1 MKLLYLITDLETGGV
16 PLHLYRLARSM
27 RDGGHDVSVTCL
39 SPPGPVSAMLEEA
52 GIPTGAC
59 GARGAWDLRILPRL
73 RGRIIQTQPDVVHA
87 FLFHAN
93 VAARLLAGLGTFPR
107 QRLICEIQTVEVERT
122 WHLTVERYTHPW
134 CRYVVGNSPSVVAHL
149 ARRAGVPPHRLV
161 LVQGGID
168 AEPIRRARP
177 IDRASLGLLAGAPV
191 VLWTGRLDP
200 VKRVDDLVLAAA
212 QLVRQ
217 AIPLQLLI
225 VGEGPEQPRLQEL
238 VGESGMSDHVH
249 FAGRRSDVPRLLRM
263 ADLFVFPSRTEGLPN
278 SLLEA
283 MAAGLPIVAT
293 NVPGNCDVLT
303 DGKTGLLVPPCQPYQ
318 LAAAMLKLLQNRSL
332 AEELGAAASRAVS
345 LRFQLRQT
353 HRAYE
358 ELYVRTSGKHPV

>member
-1 MKLLYLITDLETGGV
+1 VKLLYLITDLETGGV

-27 RDGGHDVSVTCL
+27 RDAGHDVSVMSL
-39 SPPGPVSAMLEEA
+39 APPGPVSAMLDEA
-52 GIPTGAC
+52 GIPTDAC
-59 GARGAWDLRILPRL
+59 GARGVWDLHILPRL
-73 RGRIIQTQPDVVHA
+73 RRRLAQIRPDILHA

-93 VAARLLAGLGTFPR
+93 GVGRLFAGLGSFPK
-107 QRLICEIQTVEVERT
+107 QRLICEIQTVEVERA

-168 AEPIRRARP
+168 PEPIRQSVP
-177 IDRASLGLLAGAPV
+177 IDRASLGLNAEAPV

-200 VKRVDDLVLAAA
+200 VKRVDDLILAAT

-225 VGEGPEQPRLQEL
+225 VGEGSEQPRLQKL
-238 VGESGMSDHVH
+238 VGESGMTDHVH
-249 FAGRRSDVPRLLRM
+249 FAGRRSDVPRLLQT

-293 NVPGNCDVLT
+293 NVPGNRDVLT
-303 DGKTGLLVPPCQPYQ
+303 DGKTGLLVPPCRPYQ
-318 LAAAMLKLLQNRSL
+318 LAAAMLKLLQNKRL
-332 AEELGAAASRAVS
+332 AERLGAAASGDVG
-345 LRFQLRQT
+345 LHFQLRQT

-358 ELYVRTSGKHPV
+358 KLYVRTSGKNPV

>member
-1 MKLLYLITDLETGGV
+1 MRVLYLITDLETGGV

-27 RDGGHDVSVTCL
+27 RDAGHDVSVICL
-39 SPPGPVSAMLEEA
+39 APPGPVSAMLDEA
-52 GIPTGAC
+52 GIPTDAC
-59 GARGAWDLRILPRL
+59 GARGVWDLGIFPRL
-73 RGRIIQTQPDVVHA
+73 RRRILQAQPDVVHS

-93 VAARLLAGLGTFPR
+93 VAARLFASLGSLPR
-107 QRLICEIQTVEVERT
+107 QRLICEIQTVEVERA

-168 AEPIRRARP
+168 AEPIRRADP
-177 IDRASLGLLAGAPV
+177 IDRASLGLNAEAPV

-200 VKRVDDLVLAAA
+200 VKRVDDLIFAAT

-225 VGEGPEQPRLQEL
+225 VGEGPEQPRLQRL
-238 VGESGMSDHVH
+238 VGESGMTDHIH
-249 FAGRRSDVPRLLRM
+249 FAGRRSDVPRLLRT

-283 MAAGLPIVAT
+283 MATGLPIVAT
-293 NVPGNCDVLT
+293 NVPGNRDVLA
-303 DGKTGLLVPPCQPYQ
+303 DGRTGLLVPPCRPYE
-318 LAAAMLKLLQNRSL
+318 LAAAMLKLMQNRSL
-332 AEELGAAASRAVS
+332 AYRLGAAASRAVDCQ
-345 LRFQLRQT
+345 FQLRQT
-353 HRAYE
+353 HLAYE
-358 ELYVRTSGKHPV
+358 RLYERTVGNSPV

>member
-1 MKLLYLITDLETGGV
+1 VKLLYLITDLETGGV

-27 RDGGHDVSVTCL
+27 RDAGHEVSVTCL
-39 SPPGPVSAMLEEA
+39 APPGPVSAMLDEA
-52 GIPTGAC
+52 GIPTDAC
-59 GARGAWDLRILPRL
+59 GARGVWDLRILPRL
-73 RGRIIQTQPDVVHA
+73 RRRILQTQPDVVHA

-93 VAARLLAGLGTFPR
+93 VAARLLAGLGTFSP
-107 QRLICEIQTVEVERT
+107 QRLICEIQTVEVERA
-122 WHLTVERYTHPW
+122 WLLTVERYTHPW

-149 ARRAGVPPHRLV
+149 ARRAGVPPRRLV

-168 AEPIRRARP
+168 PEPIRRAHP
-177 IDRASLGLLAGAPV
+177 IDRASLGLRAGAPV

-200 VKRVDDLVLAAA
+200 VKRIDDLVLAAT

-225 VGEGPEQPRLQEL
+225 VGEGPEKPRLQKL
-238 VGESGMSDHVH
+238 VGESGMSDRVH
-249 FAGRRSDVPRLLRM
+249 FAGRRSDVPRLLRT

-283 MAAGLPIVAT
+283 MAAGLPVVAT
-293 NVPGNCDVLT
+293 NVPGNRDVLT
-303 DGKTGLLVPPCQPYQ
+303 DGKTGLLVPPYRPYQ
-318 LAAAMLKLLQNRSL
+318 LAAAMLKLLQNKSL
-332 AEELGAAASRAVS
+332 AESLGAAASRAVDH
-345 LRFQLRQT
+345 RFQLRQT

-358 ELYVRTSGKHPV
+358 RLYRDVVGKHPA